1 MKKLRSLF
9 NRSELLKVGT
19 TNSVSLLIKLISAF
33 ITSKLTA
40 IFLGSTGISL
50 LGNWRNATELIQ
62 KISTGSIH
70 NAVIKYAADSQTSV
84 QESKAFQ
91 STLFYISC
99 AICALVMLTCFI
111 FADAINNFVFIQQN
125 HSDLIR
131 ILAFV
136 LPLYVINIH
145 LQSILKA
152 YQKFNTV
159 VKINIFG
166 HIFNLLFFITCLYF
180 YGLKGALLSVAIV
193 PCLLGLYSIYVAYK
207 SNLVFYKFQFS
218 EVKKIY
224 LLGFRDYAFMT
235 IISTLIFPLTY
246 LNIRNLLAEELSLEA
261 SGYWEAMFRISTLYI
276 TFAISLIYLMILPKL
291 ANSKTVKDFRQIV
304 FQFYKQFMPFF
315 IVGLVLVFFL
325 KGYIVKIVLTKEFSP
340 TTQLFLWQEVG
351 DLFRVLA
358 LVLVAQFHAK
368 KMIWHYVITDILLA
382 FSLYFSTYLLIN
394 QFGLKSAVIGHTIS
408 YAAYFLIILI
418 IFKSTLFAHK
428 SI

>member
-224 LLGFRDYAFMT
+224 VLGFRDYAFMT

-246 LNIRNLLAEELSLEA
+246 LNIRNLLVDELSLEA

-276 TFAISLIYLMILPKL
+276 TFAISLINLMILPKL

-325 KGYIVKIVLTKEFSP
+325 KGYIVKIVLTKEFLP

-368 KMIWHYVITDILLA
+368 KMIWHYVITDVLLA
-382 FSLYFSTYLLIN
+382 FSLYFSTFLLIN

>member
-1 MKKLRSLF
+1 LKKLRSLF

>member
-1 MKKLRSLF
+1 MKKLQSFF
-9 NRSELLKVGT
+9 NRSELLKVGSA
-19 TNSVSLLIKLISAF
+19 NSASLILKLISAF

-40 IFLGSTGISL
+40 IVFGSTGISL

-70 NAVIKYAADSQTSV
+70 NGVIKYAADSQNSSEETS
-84 QESKAFQ
+84 AFQ
-91 STLFYISC
+91 STLFYVSC
-99 AICALVMLTCFI
+99 IICLLIMLVCFV
-111 FADAINNFVFIQQN
+111 FASNINNLIFIQQD

-136 LPLYVINIH
+136 LPLYVLNIH

-152 YQKFNTV
+152 YQKFNKV
-159 VKINIFG
+159 VQINIFG
-166 HIFNLLFFITCLYF
+166 HVFNLLFFVICIYL

-193 PCLLGLYSIYVAYK
+193 PCLLGVYSFYVVYK
-207 SNLVFYKFQFS
+207 SNLVFHKFQFS
-218 EVKKIY
+218 KIKKLY
-224 LLGFRDYAFMT
+224 VLGFRDYALMT

-246 LNIRNLLAEELSLEA
+246 LSIRNLLSEELSLKS

-276 TFAISLIYLMILPKL
+276 TFAISLINLIILPKL
-291 ANSKTVKDFRQIV
+291 ANSKTASDFRQIV

-315 IVGLVLVFFL
+315 IGGLILVFFL
-325 KGYIVKIVLTKEFSP
+325 KNYIVKIVLTNEFLP

-368 KMIWHYVITDILLA
+368 KMIWHYIITDILLA
-382 FSLYFSTYLLIN
+382 FGLYFSTYILIN
-394 QFGLKSAVIGHTIS
+394 RFGLKSAVIGHAIT
-408 YAAYFLIILI
+408 YAVYFLIILA
-418 IFKSTLFAHK
+418 IFKNALIANKST
-428 SI
+428 